1 MLQNFLQ
8 QTTTTTINFD
18 KGVPMNT
25 KKLITLACLAFMSLA
40 SAQEKLPTAAD
51 TPDDRPLGGFP
62 GCMLAPAKDS
72 CEERITCKGVGKLF
86 GNSGTDL
93 QDATDEAESEA
104 NAALAKFYSNKV
116 KAEQAIQ
123 SVSSS
128 SSQNNA
134 QGGNDVKN
142 SAARLITK
150 VRTQS
155 SEAMLTGVQ
164 VLGRSVDFNQRA
176 VTIKVGVSCKSQT
189 AAARSQ
195 SRANAGAAAGA
206 SSSGNQQPVNQG
218 PASMTIGPM
227 NQKNFIQKNKNSDDF

>member
-1 MLQNFLQ
+1 
-8 QTTTTTINFD
+8 
-18 KGVPMNT
+18 MNA
-25 KKLITLACLAFMSLA
+25 KKMVVLACLACMGMVG
-40 SAQEKLPTAAD
+40 AQEAVPPATDA
-51 TPDDRPLGGFP
+51 PEERPLGGFP
-62 GCMLAPAKDS
+62 GCMMAPAKDG

-86 GNSGTDL
+86 GNTGTDL

-104 NAALAKFYSNKV
+104 MAALSKFYSNKV

-128 SSQNNA
+128 SSQSNA

-155 SEAMLTGVQ
+155 SQAMLTGVQ

-195 SRANAGAAAGA
+195 ARANAGAAAGGA
-206 SSSGNQQPVNQG
+206 MGGGGWAAGQPPAG
-218 PASMTIGPM
+218 PAAQSMAPM
-227 NQKNFIQKNKNSDDF
+227 NQRNFIQKNKNADDF